1 MPLPEKSDY
10 CYVSSASVVI
20 VDHLYRLDRIQPQD
34 RTLVGDKAFYL
45 SQLMQRGYRVVPGF
59 VVDSSAWR
67 QFLERIDWLKPL
79 FSDLSDSSL
88 HLDVDNPR
96 QLQAIAQSLRQ
107 QIISATVPEWIS
119 TVESA
124 AGQLQSPTLILRPSL
139 ALESGDNRPPN
150 GLWQSRVVSTDSR
163 AFASGLQQTWAELF
177 RARSLFYW
185 QRCGIELQQIN
196 LAILVQ
202 PIRNA
207 RASGI
212 LQATPDRF
220 AIQATWGLGM
230 SLVNG
235 EVIPDRYQVQ
245 PETGILQVE
254 NLGQKNIAYRLVNS
268 LNNRTPLQSYHLSQE
283 LSEQNALDSTDLQQL
298 IRLARRMSIELGPCF
313 TLEWTIVEEQE
324 GRQLYLTQAS
334 PELARQSVVGT
345 VEHGTVPA
353 TSVNLNSPQS
363 TPESI
368 PPSSQLL
375 LRGLGAASGRA
386 IAPATV
392 LDGFHSQPGSVPQGT
407 ILVVEAI
414 AAEHLPLLKNAAG
427 AISERGGLTSH
438 GAIVAREL
446 GIPAV
451 VSAPGATTAIQT
463 GESILMDGNT
473 GKIYR
478 VEATKPLE
486 PSKQVSNAPRENSPF
501 FIPIAT
507 QLFVNLSQPSSLHLA
522 RDLPVDGVGLLRS
535 ELMAPEVLDDRHPRW
550 WLQQGRG
557 AEFVERWQ
565 QQLQEFAAAFAPRPV
580 FYRSLDL
587 RSNQDSVEE
596 IGATTKSERRTF
608 NYQFDP
614 ELFDLELTALARVR
628 QSGNANL
635 HLLLPFVRTVE
646 EFSVYRRRVQMQDLN
661 SLQLWIMAEVPSVL
675 FLLPDYV
682 KAGVRGISIGTNDLT
697 QLLLGVDRDRGER
710 ETQLNGG
717 HPAVMAAI
725 EQLIQ
730 MARKAG
736 IPCSICGQVPVL
748 YPESIDAFVRWGITS
763 ISVDLNAVESTRM
776 AIARAE
782 KRLLLEATR
791 RQQGDR

>member
-1 MPLPEKSDY
+1 MPLPKKSDY
-10 CYVSSASVVI
+10 CYVSSASVVT

-59 VVDSSAWR
+59 VVNSSAWR
-67 QFLERIDWLKPL
+67 QFLQTIDWLKPL

-107 QIISATVPEWIS
+107 QITSATAPEWIS

-124 AGQLQSPTLILRPSL
+124 AGQLRSPTLILRPSL
-139 ALESGDNRPPN
+139 ALESSDNRPPN
-150 GLWQSRVVSTDSR
+150 GLWQSRAIGTDSR
-163 AFASGLQQTWAELF
+163 EIADGLQRTWAELF

-185 QRCGIELQQIN
+185 QRCGIELQQIH

-220 AIQATWGLGM
+220 TIQATWGLGM

-235 EVIPDRYQVQ
+235 EVIPDYYQVD
-245 PETGILQVE
+245 PETSILQVE
-254 NLGQKNIAYRLVNS
+254 TLGQKNLAYHLVNS
-268 LNNRTPLQSYHLSQE
+268 PNNQTPLQRYNLSEE
-283 LSEQNALDSTDLQQL
+283 LSEQNALESTDLQQL
-298 IRLARRMSIELGPCF
+298 IQLARRMSIELGPWF
-313 TLEWTIVEEQE
+313 TLEWTIVEEEE
-324 GRQLYLTQAS
+324 GSQLYLTQAS
-334 PELARQSVVGT
+334 PDIARQSVAST
-345 VEHGTVPA
+345 VENGTVPA
-353 TSVNLNSPQS
+353 TSGNLKSQKP

-368 PPSSQLL
+368 SPSSQLL

-392 LDGFHSQPGSVPQGT
+392 LDRSRSQPGSVPPST
-407 ILVVEAI
+407 ILVVEEI
-414 AAEHLPLLKNAAG
+414 AAEHLLLLKNAAG

-451 VSAPGATTAIQT
+451 VSAPGATAAIQT
-463 GESILMDGNT
+463 GESILVDGNT

-478 VEATKPLE
+478 IEATEPLE
-486 PSKQVSNAPRENSPF
+486 PSKQVSNTPRENSPF
-501 FIPIAT
+501 SIPIAT
-507 QLFVNLSQPSSLHLA
+507 QLLVNLSQPSSLHLA
-522 RDLPVDGVGLLRS
+522 KDLPVDGVGLLRA
-535 ELMAPEVLDDRHPRW
+535 ELIAPEVLDNRHPQW

-565 QQLQEFAAAFAPRPV
+565 QQLQEFATAFAPRPV
-580 FYRSLDL
+580 FYRSFDL
-587 RSNQDSVEE
+587 RSNREFVEE
-596 IGATTKSERRTF
+596 TDVAAGCEREPF

-614 ELFDLELTALARVR
+614 ELFDLELTALASVR

-646 EFSVYRRRVQMQDLN
+646 EFSVYRDRVQLQGLN
-661 SLQLWIMAEVPSVL
+661 SLELWIMAEVPSVL

-697 QLLLGVDRDRGER
+697 QLLLGVDRDRAER
-710 ETQLNGG
+710 ETQLNGR
-717 HPAVMAAI
+717 HPAVKGAI
-725 EQLIQ
+725 EQLIK

-736 IPCSICGQVPVL
+736 IPCSICGQAPVL
-748 YPESIDAFVRWGITS
+748 YPELIDDLVRWGITS
-763 ISVDLNAVESTRM
+763 ISVDVKAVESTLA

-782 KRLLLEATR
+782 KCLILEAAR
-791 RQQGDR
+791 RQLRVK